1 MAAGYLAWGGEL
13 ITGLWIC
20 TIVLK
25 TALGPIGP
33 IGNWW
38 TARIYG
44 STRPPLVAKW
54 VLFEY
59 GPPILLPRLSR
70 RERIARA
77 LNRGVAKT
85 YFTLRSG
92 TSVRSGKGQER

>member
-1 MAAGYLAWGGEL
+1 L

-20 TIVLK
+20 TIALK
-25 TALGPIGP
+25 LSLGPIGP
-33 IGNWW
+33 TGNWW

-70 RERIARA
+70 RERVARA
-77 LNRGVAKT
+77 LNRGIGAT
-85 YFTLRSG
+85 YFMLRRATSG
-92 TSVRSGKGQER
+92 GGGNGQEKGKG